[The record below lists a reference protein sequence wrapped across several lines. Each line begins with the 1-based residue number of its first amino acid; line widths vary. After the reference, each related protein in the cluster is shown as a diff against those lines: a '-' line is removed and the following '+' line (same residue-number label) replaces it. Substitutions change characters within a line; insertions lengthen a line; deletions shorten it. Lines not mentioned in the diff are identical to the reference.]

1 MSQGQRVG
9 DVDRAVGYV
18 LKQAAT
24 VLRGA
29 METALRPMGMTVPQ
43 YACLELLDQRPG
55 SSVAD
60 LARAAFVTR
69 QAMTGVL
76 AGLEERGWVTRPAV
90 APQGRA
96 LPATVTEEGRRRLG
110 EASRAVARV
119 QERMLAGL
127 EPARRERLLA
137 DLQAC
142 VAALDPGSAGPAGA
156 G

>member
-1 MSQGQRVG
+1 MSQEGGVG

-29 METALRPMGMTVPQ
+29 MDTALRPLGLTVSQ
-43 YACLELLDQRPG
+43 YATLELLDQRPG
-55 SSVAD
+55 SSVAE

-76 AGLEERGWVTRPAV
+76 AGLQDAGWVSRPAV

-96 LPATVTEEGRRRLG
+96 LPATVTDEGRRRLR
-110 EASRAVARV
+110 EASVAVAGV

-127 EPARRERLLA
+127 TPDRRERLLA
-137 DLQAC
+137 DLQEC
-142 VAALDPGSAGPAGA
+142 VAALEPGA
-156 G
+156 

>member
-1 MSQGQRVG
+1 MSQGDAVG

-29 METALRPMGMTVPQ
+29 MDAALRPLGLTVSQ
-43 YACLELLDQRPG
+43 YATLELLDQRPG
-55 SSVAD
+55 SSVAE

-76 AGLEERGWVTRPAV
+76 AGLQDGGWVSRPAV

-96 LPATVTEEGRRRLG
+96 LPATVTDEGRRRLR
-110 EASRAVARV
+110 EASAAVAGV

-127 EPARRERLLA
+127 TPDRRERLLA

-142 VAALDPGSAGPAGA
+142 VAALEPGA
-156 G
+156 

>member
-1 MSQGQRVG
+1 MSQDGGVG

-24 VLRGA
+24 ALRGA
-29 METALRPMGMTVPQ
+29 MEVALRPLGMTVSQ

-55 SSVAD
+55 SSNAE

-76 AGLEERGWVTRPAV
+76 GGLQERRWVTRPAV
-90 APQGRA
+90 ASHGRA
-96 LPATVTEEGRRRLG
+96 LPATVTEEGRRRLR
-110 EASRAVARV
+110 EASAAVARV
-119 QERMLAGL
+119 QERMLSGL

-137 DLQAC
+137 DLHAC
-142 VAALDPGSAGPAGA
+142 VAALDPGTG
-156 G
+156 

>member
-1 MSQGQRVG
+1 MSQGGGVG

-29 METALRPMGMTVPQ
+29 MDTALRPLGLTVSQ
-43 YACLELLDQRPG
+43 YATLELLDQRPG
-55 SSVAD
+55 SSVAE

-76 AGLEERGWVTRPAV
+76 AGLQDAGWVSRPAV

-96 LPATVTEEGRRRLG
+96 LPATVTDEGRRRLR
-110 EASRAVARV
+110 EASAAVTEV

-127 EPARRERLLA
+127 TPDRRERLLA

-142 VAALDPGSAGPAGA
+142 VAALDPGA
-156 G
+156 

>member
-1 MSQGQRVG
+1 MHGDGVAVGVG

-24 VLRGA
+24 ALRGA
-29 METALRPMGMTVPQ
+29 MDAALRPLGLTVSQ
-43 YACLELLDQRPG
+43 YACLEELHQRPG
-55 SSVAD
+55 SSVAE

-76 AGLEERGWVTRPAV
+76 AGLQERGWVTRPAV

-96 LPATVTEEGRRRLG
+96 LPATVTDEGRRRLR
-110 EASRAVARV
+110 EASAAVARV

-127 EPARRERLLA
+127 APDRRERLLA

-142 VAALDPGSAGPAGA
+142 VAALDPAGG
-156 G
+156 